1 MRGEEAAHKK
11 MVEANNPQ
19 ISAEKERISHF
30 LKGEA
35 FRNQIQLT

>member
-19 ISAEKERISHF
+19 ISAEKERISNF